1 MRVDIVTLF
10 PSMFAGPFGESIVKR
25 AQEKGILRINLHNLR
40 CFTFDRYHSVDDA
53 PFGGGVGMV
62 MKIEIIYR
70 ALKQIKEKIKG
81 TVKVVLLSPQGRKF
95 TQDIAKKLA
104 QVENLILL
112 CGHYEGVDERV
123 REYLIDEEISIGDY
137 VLSGGE
143 LPAMVVVDAV
153 TRMLP
158 GVLGSEDSVKEDSF
172 YQGLLDYPQYTRP
185 ADFMGW
191 KVPAVLLSGNHQEIK
206 RWRRKKMLEK
216 TLKKRPDLLKEANL
230 TPEDKE
236 WLKEIKTQL
245 HKCVEEAKGKGQRG
259 N

>member
-1 MRVDIVTLF
+1 MRVDIITLF

-25 AQEKGILRINLHNLR
+25 AQEKGILKINLHNLR
-40 CFTFDRYHSVDDA
+40 CFTFDRYHSVDDT

-62 MKIEIIYR
+62 IKVEIIHR
-70 ALKQIKEKIKG
+70 ALKEIKEKIKG
-81 TVKVVLLSPQGRKF
+81 AVEVILLSPRGRKF

-104 QVENLILL
+104 QVENLILI

-123 REYLIDEEISIGDY
+123 RKYLIDEEISIGDY

-153 TRMLP
+153 ARLLP
-158 GVLGSEDSVKEDSF
+158 GVLGNKDSVKEDSF

-185 ADFMGW
+185 ACFMGW

-206 RWRRKKMLEK
+206 RWRRKKMLEE
-216 TLKKRPDLLKEANL
+216 TLRKRPDLLKEANL
-230 TPEDKE
+230 TSEDKK
-236 WLKEIKTQL
+236 WLKEIKSQL
-245 HKCVEEAKGKGQRG
+245 
-259 N
+259 

>member
-10 PSMFAGPFGESIVKR
+10 PSMFVGPFGESIIKR

-40 CFTFDRYHSVDDA
+40 CFAFDRYHSVDDA

-95 TQDIAKKLA
+95 TQDMAKKLA

-236 WLKEIKTQL
+236 WLREIKTQL
-245 HKCVEEAKGKGQRG
+245 
-259 N
+259 

>member
-1 MRVDIVTLF
+1 MRIDIVTLF
-10 PSMFAGPFGESIVKR
+10 PSVFTGPFGESIVKR
-25 AQEKGILRINLHNLR
+25 AQEKEILKINLHNLR
-40 CFTFDRYHSVDDA
+40 CFTFDRHRSVDDA
-53 PFGGGVGMV
+53 PFGGGAGMV
-62 MKIEIIYR
+62 MKIEPIYR
-70 ALKQIKEKIKG
+70 ALKQIKEKIRG
-81 TVKVVLLSPQGRKF
+81 TVKVILLSPQGRKF
-95 TQDIAKKLA
+95 TQSVVKELA
-104 QVENLILL
+104 QVKNLILL

-123 REYLIDEEISIGDY
+123 REYLVDEEISIGDY

-153 TRMLP
+153 ARTLP

-191 KVPAVLLSGNHQEIK
+191 KIPLVLLSGNHQDIK

-216 TLKKRPDLLKEANL
+216 TLKKRADLLKEAEL

-236 WLKEIKTQL
+236 LLEELK
-245 HKCVEEAKGKGQRG
+245 V